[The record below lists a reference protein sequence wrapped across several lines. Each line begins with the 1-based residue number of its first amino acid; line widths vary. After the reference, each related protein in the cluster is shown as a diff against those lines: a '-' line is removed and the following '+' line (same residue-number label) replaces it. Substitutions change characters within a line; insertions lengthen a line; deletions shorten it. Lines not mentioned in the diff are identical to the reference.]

1 MQKRHHFTLIELL
14 VVIAIIAILAAILL
28 PALNSARE
36 RGRMITCTNNLKQL
50 TLTLQMYADAYNDF
64 IPFQVPAGPSG
75 AGTAWSTLL
84 CDEDSRYTK
93 MLTKDNPIF
102 WCPSK
107 PAHAQ
112 ANYLSRSYGMFS
124 LARCSADSRTEFAN
138 NHGSMYVAVGSAPGS
153 AYKVG
158 ALKSPSST
166 VLLADGTNGGD
177 PMLSSWILTNASD
190 SGYETYAP
198 RSNHSDDRVN
208 VSFFD
213 GHAGALSGGELYQS
227 PNKFRKFYKRE
238 STVLTVLGN

>member
-36 RGRMITCTNNLKQL
+36 RGRAASCLNNLKQL

-64 IPFQVPAGPSG
+64 IPFQVPCNG
-75 AGTAWSTLL
+75 AMTGWSSLL
-84 CDEDSRYTK
+84 SDENTNYTK
-93 MLTKDNPIF
+93 MLAKDNPIY

-138 NHGSMYVAVGSAPGS
+138 NHGGMYLAVGTAPGS

-166 VLLADGTNGGD
+166 ILLADGTNGGD

-190 SGYETYAP
+190 SAYETYAP

-213 GHAGALSGGELYQS
+213 GHAGNLSGGELYQS